1 MARSSP
7 RKPVLRVDA
16 ELGTTSRRPDSLAAE
31 EPLEV
36 RVRALSSGDAAAAEP
51 VVVTM
56 RTPGDDVELA
66 LGFLLTEGL
75 LADPDDVAAAVHCGD
90 PDPADEHG
98 LSSLNVIELT
108 LRPGVPAPDLEGRR
122 TFGMTS
128 ACGVCGS
135 ASIDAVARRSRFDLR
150 EDAAQVAPELL
161 LELPGR
167 LREAQRVFA
176 RTGGLHAAGLFSTD
190 GELLAV
196 AEDVGRHNAV
206 DKVLGRA
213 AREHLAG
220 GWPLRGTVLQV
231 SGRASFELVQKA
243 WCAGVPVLSAV
254 SAPSSLAVEL
264 AGRAGM
270 GLAGFVRPPRFNV
283 YAGEERVLPLRS
295 ASRASLTG
303 MVTETNRTAPAS
315 LA

>member
-7 RKPVLRVDA
+7 RRPVLRLDA
-16 ELGTTSRRPDSLAAE
+16 ALGTAVHRPDSLAAE

-36 RVRALSSGDAAAAEP
+36 RVRALDAPAAEP

-56 RTPGDDVELA
+56 RTPGDDVDLA

-75 LADPDDVAAAVHCGD
+75 LAGPDDVAAAVHCGD
-90 PDPADEHG
+90 PDPADPDG
-98 LSSLNVIELT
+98 LSSMNVMELT

-128 ACGVCGS
+128 ACGVCGT
-135 ASIDAVARRSRFDLR
+135 ASIDAVSRRSQHDLR
-150 EDAAQVAPELL
+150 EDPTVVSPELL
-161 LELPGR
+161 LSLPDR

-176 RTGGLHAAGLFSTD
+176 RTGGLHAAGLFTAD

-213 AREHLAG
+213 ARERLAG

-243 WCAGVPVLSAV
+243 WCAGVPLLSAV
-254 SAPSSLAVEL
+254 SAPSSLAVDL
-264 AGRAGM
+264 AVRAGM
-270 GLAGFVRPPRFNV
+270 GLAGFVRAPRLNV
-283 YAGEERVLPLRS
+283 YAGQERFGPLGGVGE
-295 ASRASLTG
+295 RAAEGSGAAAL
-303 MVTETNRTAPAS
+303 
-315 LA
+315 

>member
-7 RKPVLRVDA
+7 RRPVLRLDA
-16 ELGTTSRRPDSLAAE
+16 ALGTAVRRPDSLAAE

-36 RVRALSSGDAAAAEP
+36 RVRALDAPAAEP

-56 RTPGDDVELA
+56 RTPGDDVDLA
-66 LGFLLTEGL
+66 IGFLLTEGL
-75 LADPDDVAAAVHCGD
+75 LTGPDDVAAAVHCGD

-98 LSSLNVIELT
+98 LSSLNVMELT

-135 ASIDAVARRSRFDLR
+135 ASIDAVSRRSRHDLR
-150 EDAAQVAPELL
+150 EDPTRVAPEVLL
-161 LELPGR
+161 SLPDR

-176 RTGGLHAAGLFSTD
+176 RTGGLHAAGLFTHS

-213 AREHLAG
+213 ARERLAG

-243 WCAGVPVLSAV
+243 WCAGVPLLSAV
-254 SAPSSLAVEL
+254 SAPSSLAVDL
-264 AGRAGM
+264 AHRAGM
-270 GLAGFVRPPRFNV
+270 GLAGFVRAPRLNV
-283 YAGEERVLPLRS
+283 YAGEERFAPLD
-295 ASRASLTG
+295 AAA
-303 MVTETNRTAPAS
+303 V
-315 LA
+315 

>member
-7 RKPVLRVDA
+7 RRPVLRLDA
-16 ELGTTSRRPDSLAAE
+16 ALGTAVNRPDSLAAE

-36 RVRALSSGDAAAAEP
+36 RVRALDAPAAEP

-56 RTPGDDVELA
+56 RTPGDDVDLA

-75 LADPDDVAAAVHCGD
+75 LAGPDDVAAAVHCGD
-90 PDPADEHG
+90 PDPADESG
-98 LSSLNVIELT
+98 LSSMNVIELT

-128 ACGVCGS
+128 ACGVCGT
-135 ASIDAVARRSRFDLR
+135 ASIDAVSRRSRHDLR
-150 EDAAQVAPELL
+150 EDPTAVAPEVLL
-161 LELPGR
+161 SLPDR

-176 RTGGLHAAGLFSTD
+176 RTGGLHAAGLFTAEGD
-190 GELLAV
+190 LLAV

-213 AREHLAG
+213 ARQGLGG

-243 WCAGVPVLSAV
+243 WCGGVPVLSAV
-254 SAPSSLAVEL
+254 SAPSSLAVDL
-264 AGRAGM
+264 AQRAGM
-270 GLAGFVRPPRFNV
+270 GLAGFVRAPRLNA
-283 YAGEERVLPLRS
+283 YAGQERFLPLAGREGAAVT
-295 ASRASLTG
+295 ASTAGATG
-303 MVTETNRTAPAS
+303 G
-315 LA
+315 

>member
-7 RKPVLRVDA
+7 RRPVLRLDA
-16 ELGTTSRRPDSLAAE
+16 SLGTAVHRPDSLAAE

-36 RVRALSSGDAAAAEP
+36 RVRALDAPAAEP

-56 RTPGDDVELA
+56 RTPGDDVDLA

-75 LADPDDVAAAVHCGD
+75 LDGPDDVAAAVHCGD

-108 LRPGVPAPDLEGRR
+108 LRHGVPALDLEGRR

-128 ACGVCGS
+128 ACGVCGT
-135 ASIDAVARRSRFDLR
+135 ASIDAVSRRSRHDLR
-150 EDAAQVAPELL
+150 EDPTAVAPELL
-161 LELPGR
+161 LSLPDR

-176 RTGGLHAAGLFSTD
+176 RTGGLHAAGLFTAD

-213 AREHLAG
+213 AREGLAG

-243 WCAGVPVLSAV
+243 WCAGVPLLSAV
-254 SAPSSLAVEL
+254 SAPSSLAVDL
-264 AGRAGM
+264 ARRAGM
-270 GLAGFVRPPRFNV
+270 GLAGFVRAPRLNA
-283 YAGEERVLPLRS
+283 YAGEERFLPLATGRAGAAVT
-295 ASRASLTG
+295 ASTASTG
-303 MVTETNRTAPAS
+303 GG
-315 LA
+315 